1 MANGNGTPERDVPG
15 LVAGALGAPPF
26 VMTLWPPLLMG
37 IYMFSKRRDE
47 AGAHGG
53 DHAEKKEESHG

>member
-1 MANGNGTPERDVPG
+1 MPEASYPG

-37 IYMFSKRRDE
+37 LYMFSKRGDDAASKE
-47 AGAHGG
+47 KEDHHG
-53 DHAEKKEESHG
+53 